1 MDIKKNIKQRNESL
15 KRDIMSQF
23 WNNLENLLRMLE
35 ISNADELCFYR
46 SAERSTARLWQAR
59 RCLVYMI
66 SNLDDVMNLDD
77 EENENDKND

>member
-1 MDIKKNIKQRNESL
+1 MNKKDKFL

-23 WNNLENLLRMLE
+23 WHNLDNLLRMLE
-35 ISNADELCFYR
+35 IETDDWCFYR
-46 SAERSTARLWQAR
+46 SAERSSARLWQAR

-77 EENENDKND
+77 EEKEND